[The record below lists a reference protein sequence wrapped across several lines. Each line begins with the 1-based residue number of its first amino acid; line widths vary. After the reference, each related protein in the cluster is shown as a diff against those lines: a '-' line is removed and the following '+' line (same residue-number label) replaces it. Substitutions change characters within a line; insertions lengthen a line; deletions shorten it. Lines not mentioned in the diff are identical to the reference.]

1 MLENLNGREKRDLK
15 FDLQE
20 ITAQCMLDHCPDV
33 THIDNEYVAGFIENS
48 DASIFEDALERIG
61 IEFDEDHEDE
71 YTEMLIEFILQ
82 VEKFNLEV
90 KGLDYSSESN
100 Q

>member
-1 MLENLNGREKRDLK
+1 MLENLSSKEKKDLV

-48 DASIFEDALERIG
+48 DACIFEDALERAG
-61 IEFDEDHEDE
+61 IEFDEDLEDE

-82 VEKFNLEV
+82 LKEFNLEV
-90 KGLDYSSESN
+90 KDLDYSSESN
-100 Q
+100 A